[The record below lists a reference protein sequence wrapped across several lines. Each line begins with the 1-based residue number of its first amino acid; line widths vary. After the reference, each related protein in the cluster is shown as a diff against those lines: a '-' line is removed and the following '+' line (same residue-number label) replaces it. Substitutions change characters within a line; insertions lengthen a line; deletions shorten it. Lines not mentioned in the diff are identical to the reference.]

1 MYITNRN
8 KKGSN
13 MRSIF
18 GLLILALALSSAST
32 GHARKA
38 KVAEELTI
46 SVDIPMDVRSGRPV
60 ILAQIG
66 DGPAVEVEFDTG
78 SSGAVISK
86 AMANQLKLPIV
97 GEAMLRSPFG
107 NEPVKAKLVS
117 LGSLK
122 IGGAAATRLDAIV
135 EENVDFRGP
144 NARLVIGP
152 TMFANHVVTFDY
164 VNGRVMLS
172 PKAPKNITKWRPAG
186 EGGLLETTV
195 DIGGKSYNMH
205 IDSGAPGALTLPR
218 AAYEDLSVKPEL
230 KTFAKMRTVDKE
242 FSVDIGTL
250 NLDAVV
256 AGVPVRLGD
265 TLFADIPFAN
275 LGSQAMKQF
284 SIVID
289 NPGKRWALVAP
300 KDKTP
305 VLTAAPLPPRPNA
318 AASPAQTSSEAPPIE
333 VDSRTIAKNLAAR
346 LVSDFVYP
354 DQGVRYAAALNA
366 NADSG
371 VYDALKGVE
380 LASKLSADLQ
390 NVAVDGHLRVMF
402 QGMGGGGG
410 PQIIIQ
416 RPPEGADGPPPG
428 DRRPVMIRM
437 EPPPAMEQA
446 RWIAPGI
453 AFVRFNLFP
462 SEPETVAAARQFME
476 QHAKAKVIIF
486 DLRTHMGGGL
496 GEMDVIFPRLF
507 AKSTRLLTMAT
518 RKSVD
523 EAGMSP
529 ISDVPT
535 LRLVEADPDFVSRE
549 HWVTPDTD
557 KRLNK
562 AKVYVLT
569 SGFSASAAE
578 HFALALKHTGRA
590 TLIGRT
596 TYGANHFGGDQ
607 DLGGGFTAFIPVGRA
622 YNPKTGKD
630 WEGTGI
636 APDIETA
643 PEDALIK
650 ALMLSGVPMP
660 KAEQLSAEV
669 APNGPMTGQNMKK
682 GQQ

>member
-1 MYITNRN
+1 
-8 KKGSN
+8 

-18 GLLILALALSSAST
+18 RLLILALALSPAST
-32 GHARKA
+32 SHAQKENPPA
-38 KVAEELTI
+38 AMTQ
-46 SVDIPMDVRSGRPV
+46 SADIPMDVRSGRPV

-78 SSGAVISK
+78 ASGAVISK
-86 AMANQLKLPIV
+86 AMADQLKLPVV
-97 GEAMLRSPFG
+97 GEAMMRSPFG

-122 IGGAAATRLDAIV
+122 IGGAMATRLDAIV
-135 EENVDFRGP
+135 EENADFRGP

-152 TMFANHVVTFDY
+152 TMFTDHVVTFDY

-172 PKAPKNITKWRPAG
+172 PKAPKNITNWLSMG
-186 EGGLLETTV
+186 EGGFLETTA
-195 DIGGKSYNMH
+195 DIGGKSYKMH

-218 AAYEDLSVKPEL
+218 AAFDDLAVKPEL

-242 FSVDIGTL
+242 FSVDVGTL

-265 TLFADIPFAN
+265 TLFADVPFAN
-275 LGSQAMKQF
+275 LGSQALKQF

-300 KDKTP
+300 KGMTP
-305 VLTAAPLPPRPNA
+305 LLTAAPLPPRPRPV
-318 AASPAQTSSEAPPIE
+318 ASPAPTSSEATPIE
-333 VDSRTIAKNLAAR
+333 VDSRAIAKNLATR

-354 DQGVRYAAALNA
+354 DQGKRYAAMLNA
-366 NADSG
+366 NADAG
-371 VYDALKGVE
+371 VYDTLKGAE
-380 LASKLSADLQ
+380 LASRLGSDLQ
-390 NVAVDGHLRVMF
+390 NVAADGHLRVMF
-402 QGMGGGGG
+402 QGGGGGG
-410 PQIIIQ
+410 PRIIMKQ
-416 RPPEGADGPPPG
+416 PSDGAEGPPPG
-428 DRRPVMIRM
+428 DRKPVMMRM

-462 SEPETVAAARQFME
+462 GDPETVAAARQFME
-476 QHAKAKVIIF
+476 QHAKAKAIIF

-507 AKSTRLLTMAT
+507 AKPTRLLTMAT

-535 LRLVEADPDFVSRE
+535 LRLVEADPNFVTRE
-549 HWVTPDTD
+549 HWVTPGSD

-590 TLIGRT
+590 TLIGRA

-607 DLGGGFTAFIPVGRA
+607 DLGGGFSAFIPVGRA
-622 YNPKTGKD
+622 YNPKTGED
-630 WEGTGI
+630 WEGAGI
-636 APDIETA
+636 APDIDVA
-643 PEDALIK
+643 PEEALTK
-650 ALMLSGVPMP
+650 ALTLSGVPLA
-660 KAEQLSAEV
+660 KATKLSAEV
-669 APNGPMTGQNMKK
+669 APKGPMVGRKR
-682 GQQ
+682 